1 MAIPFLRFCLV
12 HSVSSLSVLYM
23 NCLIIECE
31 RRNVLGS
38 EGQKWKDNVYNPYT
52 KGSYSLWGMG
62 VDRGLEGTSEGV
74 GPPKGS
80 GEVASPRGTGC
91 LEGLAVRSPSG
102 WGKSV
107 LALPHD

>member
-1 MAIPFLRFCLV
+1 MAIPFLRFYLV

-31 RRNVLGS
+31 PRNVLGS
-38 EGQKWKDNVYNPYT
+38 EGQKCKDNPYT

-91 LEGLAVRSPSG
+91 LEVLTVRSPSG